1 MLKSREKKQSVVRL
15 DPDEL
20 DRMAAIQSQL
30 GLSKTGV
37 IRRLIRDFN
46 LGSEIIN
53 TGSKFIVDGQISTNI
68 FLQLPLNELGHGFIQ
83 PSFPGVHYEMWFYQ
97 EWLSTASIVGY
108 VICSGIRSLESYEY
122 SLLYLLDGVLCRQD
136 CISGESFGNVGRDC
150 GISQSLDHLQQ
161 IFVV

>member
-20 DRMAAIQSQL
+20 DRMTAIQSQL

-46 LGSEIIN
+46 LESESVN
-53 TGSKFIVDGQISTNI
+53 TGSKFIVDGQISKDI
-68 FLQLPLNELGHGFIQ
+68 FAQLPSKELGHGFIQ
-83 PSFPGVHYEMWFYQ
+83 PNFPGVHYEMWFYQ
-97 EWLSTASIVGY
+97 EWLSESSIAGY
-108 VICSGIRSLESYEY
+108 VICSGIKGFEAYEY
-122 SLLYLLDGVLCRQD
+122 SLLYLLDGILCRQD
-136 CISGESFGNVGRDC
+136 CISGMEFGESSDC
-150 GISQSLDHLQQ
+150 GISESSDHLQQ